1 MNELESLR
9 REIYRLQADILAI
22 KRQLE
27 SHRPLGVAELAAAIH
42 RGRNYVGAMRRQG
55 FPMPN
60 GVATVADARQWL
72 KEHPNFRVHLS
83 ASTKLLRKPKPARL
97 RT

>member
-1 MNELESLR
+1 MSELESLR
-9 REIYRLQADILAI
+9 REIYRLQADMMAI

-27 SHRPLGVAELAAAIH
+27 SHRPLGVSELAAAIH
-42 RGRNYVGAMRRQG
+42 RGRNYVGSMRRQG

-60 GVATVADARQWL
+60 GLATVADARHWL
-72 KEHPNFRVHLS
+72 KEHPDFRVQKG

-97 RT
+97 TP